1 MRALVPPSSKKRTR
15 ALTSSKARPES
26 WTRWLPPVL
35 SFVAGFV
42 DTASF
47 VALFGLF
54 TAHVTG
60 NFVVI
65 GASLVHSGSGII
77 PKLLVV
83 PVFVLTVAAL
93 RLLTIG
99 LRARKRAV
107 VRTLLSLEAVFL
119 LFFLATGVTM
129 GPFFDADA
137 PAAVL
142 TGMAAAVAMA
152 LQNAAMRDSLG
163 HVHPTTMMTGNI
175 TQVVLDLVDLWC
187 GVGEDDARE
196 IMRRRTRRL
205 LFSLVAF
212 TLGCVTAAVGLL
224 LMGFWCLALP
234 LALTILMAAAAEASL
249 LRHSA

>member
-1 MRALVPPSSKKRTR
+1 
-15 ALTSSKARPES
+15 
-26 WTRWLPPVL
+26 
-35 SFVAGFV
+35 
-42 DTASF
+42 
-47 VALFGLF
+47 
-54 TAHVTG
+54 
-60 NFVVI
+60 
-65 GASLVHSGSGII
+65 
-77 PKLLVV
+77 
-83 PVFVLTVAAL
+83 
-93 RLLTIG
+93 
-99 LRARKRAV
+99 
-107 VRTLLSLEAVFL
+107 
-119 LFFLATGVTM
+119 
-129 GPFFDADA
+129 
-137 PAAVL
+137 
-142 TGMAAAVAMA
+142 MA

>member
-1 MRALVPPSSKKRTR
+1 
-15 ALTSSKARPES
+15 
-26 WTRWLPPVL
+26 
-35 SFVAGFV
+35 V

-65 GASLVHSGSGII
+65 GASLVHSGPGIVA
-77 PKLLVV
+77 KLLAL
-83 PVFVLTVAAL
+83 PVFILTVAAV
-93 RLLTIG
+93 RMLTIG

-119 LFFLATGVTM
+119 TSFLAAGVTL
-129 GPFFDADA
+129 GPFSDADA
-137 PAAVL
+137 PIAVL

-175 TQVVLDLVDLWC
+175 TQMVLDLIDLWW
-187 GVGEDDARE
+187 GVGDPQERA
-196 IMRRRTRRL
+196 IMRRRARRL
-205 LFSLVAF
+205 LFSLAAF
-212 TLGCVTAAVGLL
+212 TVGCVLAAIGV
-224 LMGFWCLALP
+224 MFVGFWCLVLP
-234 LALTILMAAAAEASL
+234 LALTVLMAAAAEASI
-249 LRHSA
+249 LRHAP